1 MKKIMWIVA
10 MIPVVVT
17 SVVLQFMPD
26 IIPMHHDLEGNTDR
40 WHSIDISRNVA
51 AKVGC
56 YISCFSKNRVIDRF
70 TAATLKARPNR
81 SQVCILLQRNS
92 VSIHLCSQSTD
103 NIRRLHLPLHWRK
116 VWFYVPSYGPE
127 DQLV

>member
-40 WHSIDISRNVA
+40 W
-51 AKVGC
+51 G
-56 YISCFSKNRVIDRF
+56 SKTESFIFPVIIF
-70 TAATLKARPNR
+70 VYYTVLALAN
-81 SQVCILLQRNS
+81 
-92 VSIHLCSQSTD
+92 LC
-103 NIRRLHLPLHWRK
+103 
-116 VWFYVPSYGPE
+116 V
-127 DQLV
+127 

>member
-40 WHSIDISRNVA
+40 W
-51 AKVGC
+51 G
-56 YISCFSKNRVIDRF
+56 SKTESF
-70 TAATLKARPNR
+70 
-81 SQVCILLQRNS
+81 ILLGYRQMQVVNM
-92 VSIHLCSQSTD
+92 
-103 NIRRLHLPLHWRK
+103 RLLTLQKFHVFCVVLYLL
-116 VWFYVPSYGPE
+116 Y
-127 DQLV
+127 

>member
-40 WHSIDISRNVA
+40 WGSKTESFIFPVIILFITLFWHLLIYVFEKKSKNANTEKEQMEAKSS
-51 AKVGC
+51 AKVLCVVG
-56 YISCFSKNRVIDRF
+56 ISQTF
-70 TAATLKARPNR
+70 
-81 SQVCILLQRNS
+81 
-92 VSIHLCSQSTD
+92 
-103 NIRRLHLPLHWRK
+103 
-116 VWFYVPSYGPE
+116 
-127 DQLV
+127 

>member
-40 WHSIDISRNVA
+40 W
-51 AKVGC
+51 G
-56 YISCFSKNRVIDRF
+56 SKTESFIFPVI
-70 TAATLKARPNR
+70 
-81 SQVCILLQRNS
+81 ILLRHLVDMFTVSGGKNTPHPETVCVMQSVLPQSGVKRIVNNS
-92 VSIHLCSQSTD
+92 PIYTA
-103 NIRRLHLPLHWRK
+103 RK
-116 VWFYVPSYGPE
+116 IIEE
-127 DQLV
+127 DFALL

>member
-40 WHSIDISRNVA
+40 WGSKTESFIFPVIILFITLFWHLLIYVFEKNQKMQIQKRNRWRQ
-51 AKVGC
+51 
-56 YISCFSKNRVIDRF
+56 N
-70 TAATLKARPNR
+70 
-81 SQVCILLQRNS
+81 LLQRY
-92 VSIHLCSQSTD
+92 
-103 NIRRLHLPLHWRK
+103 
-116 VWFYVPSYGPE
+116 YV
-127 DQLV
+127 L

>member
-40 WHSIDISRNVA
+40 WGSKTESFIFPVLFCLLH
-51 AKVGC
+51 
-56 YISCFSKNRVIDRF
+56 CFG
-70 TAATLKARPNR
+70 T
-81 SQVCILLQRNS
+81 C
-92 VSIHLCSQSTD
+92 
-103 NIRRLHLPLHWRK
+103 
-116 VWFYVPSYGPE
+116 
-127 DQLV
+127 

>member
-40 WHSIDISRNVA
+40 W
-51 AKVGC
+51 G
-56 YISCFSKNRVIDRF
+56 SKTESFIFPVI
-70 TAATLKARPNR
+70 
-81 SQVCILLQRNS
+81 ILLPS
-92 VSIHLCSQSTD
+92 VPFLYLHFLIFSQTH
-103 NIRRLHLPLHWRK
+103 RLASAK
-116 VWFYVPSYGPE
+116 TV
-127 DQLV
+127 

>member
-40 WHSIDISRNVA
+40 LIGTSLIEYPGFWI
-51 AKVGC
+51 K
-56 YISCFSKNRVIDRF
+56 K
-70 TAATLKARPNR
+70 
-81 SQVCILLQRNS
+81 SQ
-92 VSIHLCSQSTD
+92 
-103 NIRRLHLPLHWRK
+103 
-116 VWFYVPSYGPE
+116 WF
-127 DQLV
+127 

>member
-40 WHSIDISRNVA
+40 WGSKTESFIH
-51 AKVGC
+51 
-56 YISCFSKNRVIDRF
+56 CFG
-70 TAATLKARPNR
+70 T
-81 SQVCILLQRNS
+81 C
-92 VSIHLCSQSTD
+92 
-103 NIRRLHLPLHWRK
+103 
-116 VWFYVPSYGPE
+116 
-127 DQLV
+127 